1 MYYSLS
7 LLMGM
12 LIAVMIAFNGGL
24 TERYGIYSAAVI
36 IHVVGLILIT
46 AIVLTKREKVFE
58 KRHAWFLY
66 IGGAIGVLTT
76 VFNNFAFGRISISA
90 ILALGLLGQSVA
102 GLVIDKYGLWGM
114 PKYPF
119 TKSKLIGLIISLFG
133 IASMITGF
141 EIIAVIVS
149 FAAGVAI
156 VTSRVANGKLADL
169 TNIRVSTFYN
179 YMIGLAGSVLVFII
193 LGGNE
198 VLLPE
203 FGVDSLSSS
212 WWIYLGGTLGV
223 GVVLLS
229 NIVVVKISAFYLS
242 LLIFIGQIFTGIII
256 DLVISRELSYRTL
269 IGGVLV
275 ATGLCINL
283 YLDRRQRTHFSE

>member
-24 TERYGIYSAAVI
+24 TERYGVYSAAVI
-36 IHVVGLILIT
+36 IHVIGLILIT
-46 AIVLTKREKVFE
+46 AIVLIKREKVFA

-66 IGGAIGVLTT
+66 LGGVIGVFTT

-102 GLVIDKYGLWGM
+102 GLVIDRYGLWGM
-114 PKYPF
+114 PKYLF
-119 TKSKLIGLIISLFG
+119 TKSKLIGLIITLFG
-133 IASMITGF
+133 IASMITSF

-256 DLVISRELSYRTL
+256 DIVISRELSYRSL